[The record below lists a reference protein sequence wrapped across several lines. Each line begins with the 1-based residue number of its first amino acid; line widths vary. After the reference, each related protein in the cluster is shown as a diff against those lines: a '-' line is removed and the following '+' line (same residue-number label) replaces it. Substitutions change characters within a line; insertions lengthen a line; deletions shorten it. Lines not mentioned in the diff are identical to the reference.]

1 MLLDNYEL
9 LLTGKMDKTMTMF
22 QMLEHP
28 TEYTTE
34 QWQEVLSDPICKDL
48 YATLSMTAGAF
59 YSQQASD
66 SLTDDDI
73 KAEWSLLKDNHHKT
87 KIYSLSWHNV
97 AAIVSCLLILT
108 GMTWAAV
115 QTDFGGLFKE
125 VITPSEMS
133 ATPEVLTS
141 APAIVTFDNVTIEQ
155 VISDLTTFYS
165 NNDGIRYEAIFDNDD
180 VKNIRLFYRWDNSL
194 SLQQVVDKL
203 DHFEKLEVRLEG
215 PKIFIEQALS
225 D

>member
-1 MLLDNYEL
+1 
-9 LLTGKMDKTMTMF
+9 
-22 QMLEHP
+22 
-28 TEYTTE
+28 
-34 QWQEVLSDPICKDL
+34 
-48 YATLSMTAGAF
+48 
-59 YSQQASD
+59 
-66 SLTDDDI
+66 
-73 KAEWSLLKDNHHKT
+73 
-87 KIYSLSWHNV
+87 
-97 AAIVSCLLILT
+97 
-108 GMTWAAV
+108 
-115 QTDFGGLFKE
+115 
-125 VITPSEMS
+125 MS

>member
-28 TEYTTE
+28 TEYTKE

-87 KIYSLSWHNV
+87 KIYSLSWRNV
-97 AAIVSCLLILT
+97 AAIISCLLILT

-125 VITPSEMS
+125 VITHSEMS
-133 ATPEVLTS
+133 ATPKVLTS

-165 NNDGIRYEAIFDNDD
+165 NNDGIRYEAIYNNED
-180 VKNIRLFYRWDNSL
+180 VKNIRLFYKWDNSL

-215 PKIFIEQALS
+215 QKIFIGQALS

>member
-59 YSQQASD
+59 YSQQASV

-73 KAEWSLLKDNHHKT
+73 KAEWSLLKDKHHKT
-87 KIYSLSWHNV
+87 KIYSLSWRNV
-97 AAIVSCLLILT
+97 AAIISCLLILT

-141 APAIVTFDNVTIEQ
+141 APAIMTFDNVTIEQ

-203 DHFEKLEVRLEG
+203 DHFEKMEVRLEG
-215 PKIFIEQALS
+215 QKIYIEQTLS

>member
-1 MLLDNYEL
+1 MI
-9 LLTGKMDKTMTMF
+9 MF

-125 VITPSEMS
+125 EITPSEMS

-155 VISDLTTFYS
+155 VISDLTMFYS
-165 NNDGIRYEAIFDNDD
+165 NNDGIRYEAIYNNED
-180 VKNIRLFYRWDNSL
+180 VKNIRLFYKWDNSL

-203 DHFEKLEVRLEG
+203 NHFEQLEVRLEG
-215 PKIFIEQALS
+215 QIIIVENALS
-225 D
+225 N

>member
-28 TEYTTE
+28 TEYTKE

-59 YSQQASD
+59 SSQKSSD

-73 KAEWSLLKDNHHKT
+73 EAEWSRLKDNHPNT
-87 KIYSLSWHNV
+87 KIISLSWRNV

-125 VITPSEMS
+125 EITPSEML

-141 APAIVTFDNVTIEQ
+141 APTIVTFDNVTIEQ
-155 VISDLTTFYS
+155 VISDLTMFYS
-165 NNDGIRYEAIFDNDD
+165 NNDGIRYEAIYNSED
-180 VKNIRLFYRWDNSL
+180 VKNIRLFYKWDNSL

-225 D
+225 Y